1 MAHAGVVF
9 LNQRR
14 RLAGLHVRQEIVHQ
28 RAQAHRHYARFDV
41 GKQQRV
47 PVGGGVAHKVEHHAL
62 AHHAHRTEQ
71 KQRAFTHKAK
81 AHHVQGKH
89 HQRHDD
95 RPLRQIADDNHHFNA
110 VERCAE
116 DKLLRHVAVKHRHQ
130 REQHDRIDHEKD
142 AVAGVVETGDAER
155 NHPGKDD
162 AQGLAK
168 VVCRVD
174 DVAVRGKDPR
184 QGTNRHS
191 EAGLPGGSASR
202 RRSAQTA
209 LHCCRAARSRGRR
222 SADASAAPRPAS
234 RECACAERRAPSG

>member
-14 RLAGLHVRQEIVHQ
+14 RLAGLHVRQEVVHQ
-28 RAQAHRHYARFDV
+28 RAQAHRHHAGFDV
-41 GKQQRV
+41 REQKRV

-62 AHHAHRTEQ
+62 AHHAHGPEQ
-71 KQRAFTHKAK
+71 EQRPFTHKAK
-81 AHHVQGKH
+81 THHVEGED
-89 HQRHDD
+89 HQRHDR
-95 RPLRQIADDNHHFNA
+95 RPLRQVADDNYHFDA

-130 REQHDRIDHEKD
+130 RQQHDRVDHEKH
-142 AVAGVVETGDAER
+142 AVAGVVEARNAQR

-174 DVAVRGKDPR
+174 DVAVRGKHPR
-184 QGTNRHS
+184 QGANRHS
-191 EAGLPGGSASR
+191 EAGSPGGSASR

-209 LHCCRAARSRGRR
+209 LRCCRAARSHGRR

-234 RECACAERRAPSG
+234 RECACAERRVPSG